1 MSITKKSNLLFIL
14 FIQVSLCPFV
24 LRSSDY
30 KTPNKSPVALN
41 GKLQVI
47 GTQLSNENG
56 NPLVLRGASL
66 GWHNLWP
73 RFYNDSAVVWLAT
86 DWKCNVIRASM
97 GVGLDDSYLENP
109 DFALECMTKVIDGAI
124 KQGIYVLIDFHSHK
138 LHTAEAKAFFTG
150 MAKKYRDFPNVI
162 YEIWN
167 EPDYYSWKV
176 VKQYSQELIS
186 TIRGIDPD
194 NLILVG
200 SSHWDQDIDSVAGN
214 PILNQKN
221 IMYTMHFYA
230 GTHKKWLRDRTDAA
244 IANGIPVFV
253 SECAGMDASGD
264 GAIDQPEWNAYLDWM
279 ESDKLSWIV
288 WSVSDKNETCS
299 MLLPRALSTGNWDAG
314 VLKSW
319 GKISRSAI
327 LERNSK

>member
-1 MSITKKSNLLFIL
+1 MSITKKTALFFIL
-14 FIQVSLCPFV
+14 FMPATLCFSV
-24 LRSSDY
+24 TKSS
-30 KTPNKSPVALN
+30 KNQAPQNSPVALN
-41 GKLQVI
+41 GKLQVV
-47 GTQLSNENG
+47 GTQLSNMTG

-73 RFYNDSAVVWLAT
+73 RFYNESAVTWLAD

-109 DFALECMTKVIDGAI
+109 DYALKCMTNVIDGAI

-138 LHTAEAKAFFTG
+138 LHTAEAKTFFTG
-150 MAKKYRDFPNVI
+150 MAKKYKDTPNVM

-176 VKQYSQELIS
+176 VKQYSEELIT
-186 TIRGIDPD
+186 TIRSIDKD

-244 IANGIPVFV
+244 IAKGIPVFI

-264 GAIDQPEWNAYLDWM
+264 GAIDEAEWQKYLSWM
-279 ESDKLSWIV
+279 DADKLSWIV

-299 MLLPRALSTGNWDAG
+299 MLLPRASSTGNWDTG

-319 GKISRSAI
+319 GKICRSAI
-327 LERNSK
+327 RERNSN